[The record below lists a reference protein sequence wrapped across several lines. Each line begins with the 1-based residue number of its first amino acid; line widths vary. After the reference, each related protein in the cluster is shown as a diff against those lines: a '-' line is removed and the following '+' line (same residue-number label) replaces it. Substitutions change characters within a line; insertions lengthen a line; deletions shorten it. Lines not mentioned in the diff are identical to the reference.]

1 MPQIIECVPNF
12 SEGRRAEVVAQIVAA
27 MTAVAGVTLLDQE
40 MDANHN
46 RSVITLVGDAAAV
59 EEAAY
64 RGCARAAELIDL
76 DTHRGE
82 HPRMGATDVIPFI
95 PIRGATPTEC
105 VAIARRLGERVG
117 RELHIPVYLY
127 EDAASKEENRNLAD
141 VRRGEYEGIKA
152 EIGTNPERA
161 PDFGPRQLGK
171 AGAVAIG
178 ARVPLI
184 AYNVNLGTS
193 DLKIARAIARA
204 VRFSGGGLRYVKALG
219 IDLADRGL
227 VQVSMNLTNYDQ
239 TPLFSAFEMVK
250 REAERCGVPVVESEI
265 VGLVPQQAL
274 LDTAAY
280 YLRVA
285 NFSREQVLEVRLAQA
300 QENAGSKSKI
310 PNPILESP
318 ASTPPASASD
328 FLAALSAATPAPGG
342 GSAAAHA
349 GAMAASLLMMY
360 TGLTLTKKSYAG
372 VHAEMQAIHD
382 EAAQLKAALSAAVD
396 EDARAYEAV
405 MGAYKLP
412 KESAERTLAIQH
424 AMQGAAA
431 VPMRVAEQSAR
442 VLSLS
447 RHATEKG
454 IQTAKSDVSVATYLA
469 EAAIKGALL
478 NVRENLGALTDEA
491 LVKSYQARVAATE
504 SSAKQ
509 SG

>member
-1 MPQIIECVPNF
+1 MTQIIECVPNF

-27 MTAVAGVTLLDQE
+27 MTAVPGVTLLDQE
-40 MDANHN
+40 MDASHN
-46 RSVITLVGDAAAV
+46 RAVITLVGDAAAV
-59 EEAAY
+59 AEAAF
-64 RGCARAAELIDL
+64 RGCTRAAELIDL

-95 PIRGATPTEC
+95 PIRGATPAEC
-105 VAIARRLGERVG
+105 VAIAHRLGERIG

-127 EDAASKEENRNLAD
+127 EDAASKEANRNLAD

-152 EIGTNPERA
+152 EIGSNPERA
-161 PDFGPRQLGK
+161 PDYGPRQLGK

-178 ARVPLI
+178 ARFPLI

-193 DLKIARAIARA
+193 DLKIAKAIAKA
-204 VRFSGGGLRYVKALG
+204 VRFSGGGLRHVKALG

-227 VQVSMNLTNYDQ
+227 VQVSMNMTNYEQ
-239 TPLFSAFEMVK
+239 TPLFRAFEMVK
-250 REAERCGVPVVESEI
+250 REAERYGAPVVESEI
-265 VGLVPQQAL
+265 VGLVPEQAL

-285 NFSREQVLEVRLAQA
+285 NFSREQVLEVRLAEALQH
-300 QENAGSKSKI
+300 ENSESRI
-310 PNPILESP
+310 RNPTLESP
-318 ASTPPASASD
+318 TSDLQSPTRDFMVALATPA
-328 FLAALSAATPAPGG
+328 PAPGG

-382 EAAQLKAALSAAVD
+382 EATQLRDALSAAVG
-396 EDARAYEAV
+396 EDARAYEGV
-405 MGAYKLP
+405 MEAHKLP
-412 KESAERTLAIQH
+412 KEAPERAAAIQR

-431 VPMRVAEQSAR
+431 VPLRVAEQSEQ
-442 VLSLS
+442 VLSLA
-447 RHATEKG
+447 HAAMAKG
-454 IQTAKSDVSVATYLA
+454 LKTAKSDVTVATYLA